1 MLGMVTPTFVMSTFQ
16 SIVGTREAELA
27 LGTARLYNAEQA
39 HNAGLIDILA
49 DNPEELH
56 ELARREVEQMIKI
69 PFQARAITKKLIRGP
84 LLKEFLKTR
93 DENTKWGIDQL
104 LDPDTQE
111 KCLHSRRILDEPS
124 CSLKTHKRIVF
135 STNKMSKH

>member
-27 LGTARLYNAEQA
+27 LGTARLYNAEEA
-39 HNAGLIDILA
+39 HAAGLIDILA
-49 DNPEELH
+49 ENPEELH
-56 ELARREVEQMIKI
+56 ILARTEVEAMIKI

-111 KCLHSRRILDEPS
+111 CVKNIRAAFALIKDTF
-124 CSLKTHKRIVF
+124 KFIVF
-135 STNKMSKH
+135 FPNNLLKH

>member
-49 DNPEELH
+49 ESPEELH

-69 PFQARAITKKLIRGP
+69 PFQARAITKKLIRGS

-124 CSLKTHKRIVF
+124 CS
-135 STNKMSKH
+135 